1 MATEDEGISPRQ
13 LSPATS
19 NAATR
24 DNGGTDALASAAVTS
39 NTADD
44 REHSNSQVSQ
54 QNDGRHVQLEGIS
67 PQHSRP
73 RRPSSLRSRHMRER
87 SNSQYAIPDDWANL
101 DELAVTSP
109 VENIDETYVYHHRSL
124 EQTRTSE
131 RQRRASISESV
142 PAGGILESD
151 IESAVARGTQVSKLQ
166 TEVFT
171 ISYLVFFAILG
182 TLGRVGLSA
191 LTSYPGAPVI
201 FESIWPNFAGCL
213 VMGFLAEDRML
224 FQTAPLPEDTDNIE
238 MGRRKSHDQEN
249 GSSSDQ
255 NPNGDGMTPM
265 QIKKTIP
272 LYIGMATGFCGSL
285 TSFSSF
291 IRDAFLALSN
301 DMVTPGVPN
310 SPTSR
315 NGGYSFMALLAVIIL
330 TITLSLSALFI
341 GAHIAIAVE
350 RFTLSIRYPIT
361 KRILDPAA
369 VVLGWGSWIGAV
381 FLAIFP
387 PHDFWRGRAVFA
399 IVFAPLGCLLRFY
412 VSLHLNG
419 MAASFPVG
427 TFVVNVFGTG
437 VLGMAWDIA
446 HAQVG
451 GVIGCQVLQGIE
463 DGFCGALTTV
473 STWVAELSSL
483 RRKHAYTYGTASVV
497 VSLLLLIGVM
507 GGLRWSDGFKP
518 LLCST

>member
-1 MATEDEGISPRQ
+1 VA
-13 LSPATS
+13 
-19 NAATR
+19 
-24 DNGGTDALASAAVTS
+24 
-39 NTADD
+39 
-44 REHSNSQVSQ
+44 
-54 QNDGRHVQLEGIS
+54 
-67 PQHSRP
+67 
-73 RRPSSLRSRHMRER
+73 
-87 SNSQYAIPDDWANL
+87 
-101 DELAVTSP
+101 
-109 VENIDETYVYHHRSL
+109 
-124 EQTRTSE
+124 
-131 RQRRASISESV
+131 
-142 PAGGILESD
+142 AGGILETD
-151 IESAVARGTQVSKLQ
+151 IGTAACEVQVSRLQ
-166 TEVFT
+166 TEAFT
-171 ISYLVFFAILG
+171 ISYLVFFSILG

-224 FQTAPLPEDTDNIE
+224 FRTEPLPGEADNIE
-238 MGRRKSHDQEN
+238 MGRRKSNQEED
-249 GSSSDQ
+249 GSSPEPGD
-255 NPNGDGMTPM
+255 NGGGMTPA

-272 LYIGMATGFCGSL
+272 LYIGLATGFCGSL

-291 IRDAFLALSN
+291 VRDAFLALSN
-301 DMVTPGVPN
+301 DIVSPDVHH
-310 SPTSR
+310 SPTHR
-315 NGGYSFMALLAVIIL
+315 NGGYSFMAFLAVIIL

-341 GAHIAIAVE
+341 GAHIAIAVA

-361 KRILDPAA
+361 RHILDPAA
-369 VVLGWGSWIGAV
+369 VILGWGSWIGAV
-381 FLAIFP
+381 LLAIFP

-419 MAASFPVG
+419 IAASFPVG
-427 TFVVNVFGTG
+427 TFTVNVFGTG
-437 VLGMAWDIA
+437 VLGMCWDIA
-446 HAQVG
+446 HAQIG

-483 RRKHAYTYGTASVV
+483 RRKHAYTYGATSVV
-497 VSLLLLIGVM
+497 VSLLLLIAVM